1 MLKKKSS
8 MSLHSFNK
16 VFIIGNLTRDPI
28 LKVTPNGASVCTF
41 GVATNSKYKRS
52 DGSLIDIAT
61 YIDIVA
67 WSKLAE
73 ICAQKLKK
81 GMKVFLE
88 GELRTRKLPEYLS
101 GENKGIR
108 NKVEVRIVD
117 MKIIDD
123 RSKASSSVSN
133 SNNVA
138 NNPDIDTDMINN
150 SNLES

>member
-1 MLKKKSS
+1 MA
-8 MSLHSFNK
+8 LHSFNK
-16 VFIIGNLTRDPI
+16 VFIIGNLTRDPV

-41 GVATNSKYKRS
+41 GVATNSKYKRP
-52 DGSLIDIAT
+52 DGSLIEIAT

-88 GELRTRKLPEYLS
+88 GELRTRKLPLGDLS
-101 GENKGIR
+101 GESKGTR
-108 NKVEVRIVD
+108 NKTEVRIVD

-123 RSKASSSVSN
+123 RRNTNSSTD
-133 SNNVA
+133 NVA
-138 NNPDIDTDMINN
+138 STHNDINN
-150 SNLES
+150 TDINDLES